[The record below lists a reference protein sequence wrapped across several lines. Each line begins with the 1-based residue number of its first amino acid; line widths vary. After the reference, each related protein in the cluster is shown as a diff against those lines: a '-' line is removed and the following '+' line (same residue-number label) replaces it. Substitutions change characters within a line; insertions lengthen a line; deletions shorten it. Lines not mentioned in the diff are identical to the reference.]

1 MVRILDLIDP
11 QCIKVDLKSTRKKEL
26 AREMVNLLFQAKKIR
41 TKGKVEEAMME
52 RERKGTTGI
61 GDGIAIPHIMCPE
74 VSQTLVVFGQSK
86 KGINFAAVDGKSVY
100 LVFLLIGPAKDAML
114 HLKILARLC
123 RFLHN
128 SLFKE
133 ALLKAE
139 SKEEVIQAFVEEE
152 KGDSQI
158 TS

>member
-11 QCIKVDLKSTRKKEL
+11 QCVKVDLKSTRKKEL
-26 AREMVNLLFQAKKIR
+26 AREMVDLLFQAKKIKA
-41 TKGKVEEAMME
+41 KGKVEEAMME

-86 KGINFAAVDGKSVY
+86 KGINFAAVDGKPVY
-100 LVFLLIGPAKDAML
+100 LVFLLIGPAEDAMF

-152 KGDSQI
+152 KRES
-158 TS
+158 

>member
-1 MVRILDLIDP
+1 MVKILDLIDP
-11 QCIKVDLKSTRKKEL
+11 QCIKVDLKSTKKKEL
-26 AREMVNLLFQAKKIR
+26 AKEMVALLFQAKKI
-41 TKGKVEEAMME
+41 KAKEKVEEAMME

-61 GDGIAIPHIMCPE
+61 GDNIAIPHIMCSE
-74 VSQTLVVFGQSK
+74 ISQTLVVFGQSK
-86 KGINFAAVDGKSVY
+86 KGINFAAVDGKPVY
-100 LVFLLIGPAKDAML
+100 LVFLLIGPVEDAML

-139 SKEEVIQAFVEEE
+139 SKEEVIQAFVGEE
-152 KGDSQI
+152 KGES
-158 TS
+158 